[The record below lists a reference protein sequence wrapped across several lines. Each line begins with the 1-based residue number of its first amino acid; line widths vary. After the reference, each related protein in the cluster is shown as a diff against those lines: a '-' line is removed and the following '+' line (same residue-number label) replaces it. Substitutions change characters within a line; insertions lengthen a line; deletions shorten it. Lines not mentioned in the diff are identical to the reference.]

1 MIGFRDESETT
12 TWILYTITQSYAI
25 LKTMAQG
32 FFYFTG
38 SLNCIADKT
47 LTRISKKE
55 EKVKKKTEYESDRK
69 AKSTRVRSY
78 QGRIILQIA
87 SGHWLCSFR

>member
-12 TWILYTITQSYAI
+12 AWILYTITQSYAI

-32 FFYFTG
+32 FLSFTG

-55 EKVKKKTEYESDRK
+55 KKVKKTEYECDRK
-69 AKSTRVRSY
+69 AKSTRLRSY

>member
-12 TWILYTITQSYAI
+12 AWILYTITQSYAI

-47 LTRISKKE
+47 LTRISKIE
-55 EKVKKKTEYESDRK
+55 ENVKKKLSMKVIGKRK
-69 AKSTRVRSY
+69 VLECDLTKEELY
-78 QGRIILQIA
+78 
-87 SGHWLCSFR
+87 CK

>member
-55 EKVKKKTEYESDRK
+55 EKVKKKLSMKVIGKRK
-69 AKSTRVRSY
+69 VLECDLTKEE
-78 QGRIILQIA
+78 
-87 SGHWLCSFR
+87 

>member
-12 TWILYTITQSYAI
+12 AWILYTITQSYAI

-32 FFYFTG
+32 FLYFTG
-38 SLNCIADKT
+38 FLNCIADKT

-55 EKVKKKTEYESDRK
+55 GKVKKKLSMKVIGKRK
-69 AKSTRVRSY
+69 VLECDLTKEE
-78 QGRIILQIA
+78 
-87 SGHWLCSFR
+87 

>member
-12 TWILYTITQSYAI
+12 AWILYTITQSYAI

-47 LTRISKKE
+47 LTRISKIE
-55 EKVKKKTEYESDRK
+55 ENVKKTEYESDRK

-78 QGRIILQIA
+78 QGRIILQIV
-87 SGHWLCSFR
+87 SSHWLCSFR

>member
-12 TWILYTITQSYAI
+12 AWILYTITQSYAI

-55 EKVKKKTEYESDRK
+55 EKVKKKLSMKVIGKRK
-69 AKSTRVRSY
+69 VLECDLTKEE
-78 QGRIILQIA
+78 
-87 SGHWLCSFR
+87 